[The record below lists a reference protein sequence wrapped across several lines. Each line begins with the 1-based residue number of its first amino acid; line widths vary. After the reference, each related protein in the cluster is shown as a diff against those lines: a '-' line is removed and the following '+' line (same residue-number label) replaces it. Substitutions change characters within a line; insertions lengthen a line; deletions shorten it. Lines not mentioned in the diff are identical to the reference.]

1 MRKILIMI
9 LVCLTFMEVSA
20 QRVTANFHNTS
31 MTEALLTIERQ
42 CKDVRINFIY
52 NELEDFTVTQSI
64 RNKPVYEALQSIVGF
79 YPIRVSRNGKIYSL
93 ECVQKEAAK
102 VKGRIL
108 DEKNNPMAFA
118 NVTLLSVADSSYING
133 GVSND
138 NGDIV
143 IPCGQKEVL
152 ARVSFIGYK
161 TQLCRCS
168 NGNLGTIRMKVDNIK
183 LSNVK
188 VKGVLPIV
196 STEKGKIT
204 YNMPLLLEQ
213 MPADNAYDALSKIP
227 GLYDNDGSINYGG
240 QEATLIIN
248 GKPTTLSA
256 F

>member
-1 MRKILIMI
+1 MI

-79 YPIRVSRNGKIYSL
+79 YPIRVSRNGNIYSL

-118 NVTLLSVADSSYING
+118 NVTLLSVADSSYI
-133 GVSND
+133 
-138 NGDIV
+138 I
-143 IPCGQKEVL
+143 
-152 ARVSFIGYK
+152 
-161 TQLCRCS
+161 
-168 NGNLGTIRMKVDNIK
+168 
-183 LSNVK
+183 
-188 VKGVLPIV
+188 
-196 STEKGKIT
+196 
-204 YNMPLLLEQ
+204 
-213 MPADNAYDALSKIP
+213 
-227 GLYDNDGSINYGG
+227 
-240 QEATLIIN
+240 
-248 GKPTTLSA
+248 
-256 F
+256 